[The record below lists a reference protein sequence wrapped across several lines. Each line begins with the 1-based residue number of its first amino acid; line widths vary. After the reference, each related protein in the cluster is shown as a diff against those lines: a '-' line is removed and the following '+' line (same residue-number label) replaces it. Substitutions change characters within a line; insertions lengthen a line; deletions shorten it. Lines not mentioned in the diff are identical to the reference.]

1 MTVTDDRTT
10 NFQLKKPH
18 PTNLLADDVVRLREA
33 LDIIDTALNAR
44 PSSSTVT
51 TEITTAVNAAVAA
64 LVNSAPA
71 ALNTLDELAAALGD
85 DANYAATV
93 TTQLS
98 TLSTNVATAQSTATA
113 AQQTADAK
121 ASLGLAIALA

>member
-10 NFQLKKPH
+10 NLQLKKPH

-33 LDIIDTALNAR
+33 LDIIDNALQAR
-44 PSSSTVT
+44 PLSTTVSS
-51 TEITTAVNAAVAA
+51 EITTAVNAAVAA

-98 TLSTNVATAQSTATA
+98 TLSANIATVQSAAAAAQSTAN
-113 AQQTADAK
+113 QK
-121 ASLGLAIALA
+121 ASVRLAVALG